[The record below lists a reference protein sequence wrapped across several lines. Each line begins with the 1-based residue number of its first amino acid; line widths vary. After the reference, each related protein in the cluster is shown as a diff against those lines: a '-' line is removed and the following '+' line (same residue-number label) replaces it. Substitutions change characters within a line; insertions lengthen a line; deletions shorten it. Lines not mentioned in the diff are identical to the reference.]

1 MDLSRL
7 KSRQVLCGPKAM
19 RFRFLKNTGP
29 ISRPG
34 DQVTLSAPAQADC
47 RTSASTTSIVPA
59 SIVFMMMILPQH
71 GFKVS
76 TSSNDSCY
84 DIVAGEMFLRTIK
97 AKPKAQIV
105 RHAPTG

>member
-1 MDLSRL
+1 
-7 KSRQVLCGPKAM
+7 
-19 RFRFLKNTGP
+19 
-29 ISRPG
+29 
-34 DQVTLSAPAQADC
+34 
-47 RTSASTTSIVPA
+47 
-59 SIVFMMMILPQH
+59 MMMILPQH